1 MLQTSKS
8 RYFYSNNFIVYKRN
22 DDNNKNLS
30 IKDYLDEI
38 KPNLKNIL
46 NNHKKFDTWKIQL
59 TIKINFISSK
69 NIDEKR
75 VIQRMITCKL
85 LFIMKQ
91 MKLFNNFFDHLF
103 LDIKQT

>member
-22 DDNNKNLS
+22 NDNNKNLS

-46 NNHKKFDTWKIQL
+46 NNHKKSDTWKIQL
-59 TIKINFISSK
+59 TIQINFISSK
-69 NIDEKR
+69 HIDEKR
-75 VIQRMITCKL
+75 VIQRMITYKL

-91 MKLFNNFFDHLF
+91 MKLLNNFFDHLF